1 MIRPVPVKV
10 GHKRDIRMTTDTDR
24 HEDGTIDVVQ
34 AVATTSSA
42 SPDELERLYWAAIRQ
57 TTFGLVRY
65 GRDAIRILGSG
76 PALIAF
82 GPLTADGARPIVG
95 GLFARR
101 PHGVLRWSAADGR
114 IVVAVERFAPLLRG
128 PLWLVESWF
137 HARVGRR
144 FLTTAARRAA

>member
-1 MIRPVPVKV
+1 
-10 GHKRDIRMTTDTDR
+10 MTTDTTH

-34 AVATTSSA
+34 EAAARTTA
-42 SPDELERLYWAAIRQ
+42 SPDELERLYWAAIRR

-65 GRDAIRILGSG
+65 RSDGIRILGSG

-82 GPLTADGARPIVG
+82 GPRRDGTRPIVG

-101 PHGVLRWSAADGR
+101 PHGAIRWSAADGR

-128 PLWLVESWF
+128 PLWLLESWF

-144 FLTTAARRAA
+144 FLADAAGREP